1 MLTTLEASVAR
12 GRASVHLDVSRS
24 AAAHS
29 SRRLGLAALAMV
41 VPVAVL
47 LRYAALAS
55 ATGLHDLDLGPV
67 RPWVPAAIVLC
78 SLGGCVLLAV
88 TRVRF
93 SVGRADGGWHGRV
106 SMQLAPWELVAAVL
120 GLLVLGIFAA
130 HLLADGY
137 ACANGVKTAC

>member
-1 MLTTLEASVAR
+1 M
-12 GRASVHLDVSRS
+12 
-24 AAAHS
+24 
-29 SRRLGLAALAMV
+29 
-41 VPVAVL
+41 
-47 LRYAALAS
+47 
-55 ATGLHDLDLGPV
+55 
-67 RPWVPAAIVLC
+67 
-78 SLGGCVLLAV
+78 LLAV